1 MDIAVRL
8 EGASHNQEP
17 TMSMVSIRITTETR
31 KELEATLCR
40 AFKAGDLGMVKR
52 VTALLGVAREEPVP
66 LIAAGVGVSPSTVYA
81 WLRAFLLEGVAGL
94 RVRWR
99 GGRPRKLTKTQRER
113 LAAIIEAGPE
123 AAGFPTGCWHA
134 LLIQQVTQREFGV
147 TYNVQYLATLLG
159 SLGLSFQK
167 ARFVSDHLDEVAR
180 AAWLAST
187 FPAWRAQAEAA
198 GGLLLFGDEASFAQW
213 GSLGHT
219 WARIGQQPVVKTTGR
234 RKAYKVFGLIE
245 LFSGRLFYQGIEG
258 RFNCQSYVAFL
269 TTVLAQTTQPLFLV
283 QGGAPYHRAAPV
295 TAFFEQHRDR
305 LHVIRL
311 PSYSPDYHPIEF
323 LWRATKRSAT
333 HNRYFPEFTDLIAS
347 VEDALATFAR
357 QPDRVKGLF
366 GRYLKHMAEPNAPA
380 PDLEAGAA

>member
-1 MDIAVRL
+1 
-8 EGASHNQEP
+8 
-17 TMSMVSIRITTETR
+17 MSTVSIRITTETR
-31 KELEATLCR
+31 KALEAKVSQ
-40 AFKAGDLGMVKR
+40 ASKAGDLGMVKR
-52 VTALLGVAREEPVP
+52 VTALLGMARGESVK

-81 WLRAFLLEGVAGL
+81 WLHALLLEGVDGL

-99 GGRPRKLTKTQRER
+99 GGRPRKLTKAQRER
-113 LAAIIEAGPE
+113 PAAIIKAGPE

-134 LLIQQVTQREFGV
+134 LLIQQVIRREFGV
-147 TYNVQYLATLLG
+147 TYNVQYLATLLQG
-159 SLGLSFQK
+159 LGFSFQK

-213 GSLGHT
+213 GSLGYT
-219 WARIGQQPVVKTTGR
+219 WARVGQQPVVKTTGK

-258 RFNCQSYVAFL
+258 RFNGHSYIAFL
-269 TTVLAQTTQPLFLV
+269 TTVLAQTTEPLFLV
-283 QGGAPYHRAAPV
+283 QDGAPYHRAAPV

-311 PSYSPDYHPIEF
+311 PSHSPDYNPIEF

-333 HNRYFPEFTDLIAS
+333 HNRYFPELTDLIAS
-347 VEDALATFAR
+347 VEDALAAFAR
-357 QPDRVKGLF
+357 QPDRVKSLF
-366 GRYLKHMAEPNAPA
+366 GRYLEHMAETDAA
-380 PDLEAGAA
+380 HPDLVSDAA